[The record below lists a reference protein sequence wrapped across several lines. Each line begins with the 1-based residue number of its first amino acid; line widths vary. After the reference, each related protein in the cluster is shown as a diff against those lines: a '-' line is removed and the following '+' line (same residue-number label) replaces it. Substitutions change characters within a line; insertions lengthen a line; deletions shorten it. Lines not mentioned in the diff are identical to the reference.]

1 MKAYILV
8 MNKMIN
14 KKNTIGIIIL
24 VIIGIVIGPL
34 VTIWS
39 LNTLFKLGILYTWE
53 TWIAAA
59 WLTVIVYGATKT
71 IK

>member
-1 MKAYILV
+1 